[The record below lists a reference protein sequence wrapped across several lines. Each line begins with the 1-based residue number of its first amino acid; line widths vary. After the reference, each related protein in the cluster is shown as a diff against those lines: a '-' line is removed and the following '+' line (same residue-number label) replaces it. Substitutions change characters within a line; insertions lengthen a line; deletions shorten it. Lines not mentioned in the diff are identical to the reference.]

1 MLTMM
6 VVAPVRCSGV
16 ALGAVK
22 LGTNGSDYLVGT
34 KGKGVLYGQADSA
47 IIHGKGFDYVF

>member
-1 MLTMM
+1 VLTMM

-22 LGTNGSDYLVGT
+22 LGTDGSDYLVGT
-34 KGKGVLYGQADSA
+34 KGEDVLYARCDNVIGYGKGVE
-47 IIHGKGFDYVF
+47 YVF

>member
-22 LGTNGSDYLVGT
+22 LGTDGSDYLVGI